1 MNSKPHRTNSDFQL
15 KYFLAGSCH
24 TVDGAWT
31 LLYGQKI
38 DMEGKIRF
46 AKVSEL
52 RRDAKR
58 LTAVEI
64 LRAPNTTEAARMN
77 AEADIQEV
85 ESEKTVSD
93 LNFKA
98 AVDELECINK
108 LMAELEPHRKYAHLT
123 LFEANEACQREEWLE
138 ELKTHAENFLVCQ
151 GAIPH
156 DQLSTMRSH
165 PDFEAVLVPYIQET
179 IAAIQTNQKG
189 IGMLKQ
195 NKMLM
200 LGEQK

>member
-31 LLYGQKI
+31 LLYGQKV
-38 DMEGKIRF
+38 DMETKIRF
-46 AKVSEL
+46 AKIAEL
-52 RRDAKR
+52 RRNAKQA
-58 LTAVEI
+58 LAMEV
-64 LRAPNTTEAARMN
+64 LRATNTTEAARMN
-77 AEADIQEV
+77 AEADLQEV
-85 ESEKTVSD
+85 ESEKIVAD
-93 LNFKA
+93 LNLKA

-108 LMAELEPHRKYAHLT
+108 LMAELEPHRKYAHLS

-138 ELKTHAENFLVCQ
+138 ELKTRAENFLVCQ

-165 PDFEAVLVPYIQET
+165 PDFEAVLAPYIQET
-179 IAAIQTNQKG
+179 VLKIQTNKEG

-195 NKMLM
+195 NKMLL
-200 LGEQK
+200 LGA

>member
-38 DMEGKIRF
+38 DMETKVRF
-46 AKVSEL
+46 AKIAEL
-52 RRDAKR
+52 RRNAKR
-58 LTAVEI
+58 LAAVQI
-64 LRAPNTTEAARMN
+64 LRETNTTEAARMN
-77 AEADIQEV
+77 AEADIE
-85 ESEKTVSD
+85 EAKSEEIVAN
-93 LNFKA
+93 LNLKA

-138 ELKTHAENFLVCQ
+138 ELKTRAENFLVCQ
-151 GAIPH
+151 GVIPH

-165 PDFEAVLVPYIQET
+165 PDFETALVPYIKET
-179 IAAIQTNQKG
+179 VLRIQTNQEG
-189 IGMLKQ
+189 IGILKQ
-195 NKMLM
+195 NKML
-200 LGEQK
+200 LLRE

>member
-46 AKVSEL
+46 AKVAEL
-52 RRDAKR
+52 RRNAKQ
-58 LTAVEI
+58 LAAMEV
-64 LRAPNTTEAARMN
+64 LRSKNTTEAARLN

-85 ESEKTVSD
+85 ESEKIVAE
-93 LNFKA
+93 LNLKA
-98 AVDELECINK
+98 AIDELACINK
-108 LMAELEPHRKYAHLT
+108 LMADLEPHRKYAHLS

-138 ELKTHAENFLVCQ
+138 ELKTRAENFLVCQ

-165 PDFEAVLVPYIQET
+165 PDFEIALVPYIKET
-179 IAAIQTNQKG
+179 VQRIQTNQNG

-195 NKMLM
+195 NKNL
-200 LGEQK
+200 LIGE

>member
-1 MNSKPHRTNSDFQL
+1 
-15 KYFLAGSCH
+15 
-24 TVDGAWT
+24 
-31 LLYGQKI
+31 
-38 DMEGKIRF
+38 
-46 AKVSEL
+46 
-52 RRDAKR
+52 
-58 LTAVEI
+58 
-64 LRAPNTTEAARMN
+64 MN

-85 ESEKTVSD
+85 ESEKTVAD
-93 LNFKA
+93 LNLKA

-123 LFEANEACQREEWLE
+123 LFEANEACQQEEWLE
-138 ELKTHAENFLVCQ
+138 ELKTRAENFLVCQ

>member
-15 KYFLAGSCH
+15 KYFLAGSCY

-31 LLYGQKI
+31 LMYGQKI
-38 DMEGKIRF
+38 DIEGKVRY
-46 AKVSEL
+46 AKIAEL
-52 RRDAKR
+52 RRNAKYA
-58 LTAVEI
+58 TAMEI
-64 LRAPNTTEAARMN
+64 LKASNTTEAARLN

-85 ESEKTVSD
+85 ENERITSEMNV
-93 LNFKA
+93 KA
-98 AVDELECINK
+98 AINELAYINK
-108 LMAELEPHRKYAHLT
+108 LMAELEPHRKYGHLP
-123 LFEANEACQREEWLE
+123 LLEANEACQQEEWLE
-138 ELKTHAENFLVCQ
+138 ELKARAENYLVCQ

-165 PDFEAVLVPYIQET
+165 PDFETILVPYIQET
-179 IAAIQTNQKG
+179 VLRIQSNKEG

-195 NKMLM
+195 NKMLL

>member
-31 LLYGQKI
+31 LLYGQKV
-38 DMEGKIRF
+38 DMETKIRF
-46 AKVSEL
+46 AKIAEL
-52 RRDAKR
+52 RRNAKQA
-58 LTAVEI
+58 LAMEV
-64 LRAPNTTEAARMN
+64 LRATNTTEAARMN
-77 AEADIQEV
+77 AEADLQEV
-85 ESEKTVSD
+85 ESEKIVAD
-93 LNFKA
+93 LNLKA

-108 LMAELEPHRKYAHLT
+108 LMAELEPHRKYAHLS

-138 ELKTHAENFLVCQ
+138 ELKTRAENFLVCQ

-165 PDFEAVLVPYIQET
+165 PDFEAVLAPYIQET
-179 IAAIQTNQKG
+179 VLKIQTNKEG
-189 IGMLKQ
+189 ISMLKQ
-195 NKMLM
+195 NKMLL
-200 LGEQK
+200 LGE